1 MLANE
6 TGDTALAAEAAQP
19 LAYTFAAVGLWQA
32 DHGYRGALPTF
43 MQFSCIRGFYSAAF
57 ETHNTL
63 WSMHR
68 VLQLS
73 ASLPAP
79 MRLPAHVTEAMR
91 TIVIPWGLGMLRYAY
106 PDKLPS
112 FVLAP
117 LACPGGP
124 GSCESYGNM
133 SNDATVSIPVEV
145 RRRLPPCLREPLH
158 SVLLFCCGNSLRLS
172 PRQDYWG
179 GTVSHRCTFFQT
191 HGILLALILTV

>member
-68 VLQLS
+68 VLQAS

-79 MRLPAHVTEAMR
+79 LQLPADVTEAIR
-91 TIVIPWGLGMLRYAY
+91 TIVIPWGAGTSSVHHFRLKTEYLPRQA
-106 PDKLPS
+106 PDKHTKS
-112 FVLAP
+112 
-117 LACPGGP
+117 
-124 GSCESYGNM
+124 
-133 SNDATVSIPVEV
+133 
-145 RRRLPPCLREPLH
+145 
-158 SVLLFCCGNSLRLS
+158 
-172 PRQDYWG
+172 
-179 GTVSHRCTFFQT
+179 
-191 HGILLALILTV
+191 